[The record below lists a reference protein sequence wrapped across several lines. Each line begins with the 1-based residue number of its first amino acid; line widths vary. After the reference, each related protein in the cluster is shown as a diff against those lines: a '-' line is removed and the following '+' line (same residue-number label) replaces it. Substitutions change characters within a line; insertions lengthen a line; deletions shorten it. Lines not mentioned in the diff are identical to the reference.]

1 MRYKSPV
8 FAILITLGVHDLPAQ
23 SLAINTDGS
32 NAHNSAMLDVKSTS
46 KGVLIPRMTTA
57 QRIAIV
63 SPATGLQVY
72 DSDLNLLYYYN
83 GSTWSSVA
91 TGSNYWTS
99 SGGNIYNNTGTNV
112 GIGSA
117 TPGDK
122 LEVNGN
128 IRFSGAGTLL
138 AAPSTSGSAYS
149 LTVKAG
155 DPYVPVGGSGGSVN
169 ILATNN
175 MPSGGSGYGNL
186 GPSGNVNI
194 TSGSGYNTAGGNIN
208 ITAGQTS
215 CWALTANSH
224 SDVNIQGGANLVPAD
239 ASSISI
245 QGGGTVGVGCPTA
258 NANGG
263 NLILKSG
270 IGTGTGTQ
278 GNIQLLNGNVGIG
291 TAAPSS
297 KLEVCG
303 NTRIIGTL
311 NVSSTVTSSSGITC
325 PSDIRYKKN
334 ITSIENPLQK
344 LMLVNGVHYYWKTNE
359 FPEMNFN
366 NLQQTGFIA
375 QDLEKVF
382 PEMVF
387 TDNAGYKSVD
397 YSRITPLLVETIK
410 EQQKEIIQL
419 MQRMEELEKL
429 VKKH

>member
-8 FAILITLGVHDLPAQ
+8 FAILITIGAHDLPAQ

-112 GIGSA
+112 GIGST

-344 LMLVNGVHYYWKTNE
+344 LMRVNGVHYYWKTNE

-366 NLQQTGFIA
+366 DRQQTGFIA

>member
-8 FAILITLGVHDLPAQ
+8 FAILITIGAHDLPAQ

-366 NLQQTGFIA
+366 DRQQTGFIA